1 VDVAGPELRRLYYS
15 IGDVCRLT
23 GLEAHVLRFWE
34 NEFPQLAPRKTEGGT
49 RKYRHEDIE
58 LIREISRLVHEEKFT
73 LEGARRQL
81 RRRHSLQT
89 VNREELLAELK
100 GILELIDQSGR
111 GAAR

>member
-1 VDVAGPELRRLYYS
+1 MAGPELKKLYYS
-15 IGDVCRLT
+15 IGEVCRLT

-34 NEFPQLAPRKTEGGT
+34 NEFPQLAPRKTDGGT

-58 LIREISRLVHEEKFT
+58 LIREIGRLVHEEKFT

-81 RRRHSLQT
+81 RKRQQ
-89 VNREELLAELK
+89 RENLDTGELVAELK
-100 GILELIDQSGR
+100 AILQLIDQSGR

>member
-1 VDVAGPELRRLYYS
+1 MAGPELKRLYYS
-15 IGDVCRLT
+15 IGEVCRLT

-34 NEFPQLAPRKTEGGT
+34 NEFPQLAPRKTDGGT

-58 LIREISRLVHEEKFT
+58 LVREISRLVHDEKFT

-81 RRRHSLQT
+81 RRRPGPQAPDHGT
-89 VNREELLAELK
+89 LLAELK
-100 GILELIDQSGR
+100 GILQLIDQSGR